1 MIEASLA
8 ILSVCA
14 LLVLSQLSPG
24 PDLFLVVHTAISRS
38 FRSAV
43 WVVTGISAG
52 FAIQTALVC
61 TAGTQIMDQPWSRWL
76 LVAAALWL
84 LYLAWKI
91 FPRKFGTV
99 EIDSTPQVMPS
110 SGTLFLQG
118 FLCNILNVKCLLF
131 IGGLSLG
138 PIGLYGNDFPWFT
151 PALAVGL
158 VLASQFGWMLWS
170 WLLQRHPIRAFYL
183 RRAPLIDAAFAILL
197 AAFAILIL
205 AGDC

>member
-24 PDLFLVVHTAISRS
+24 PDLFLVVYTAMARR
-38 FRSAV
+38 FRSACM
-43 WVVTGISAG
+43 VVTGITAG
-52 FAIQTALVC
+52 FAIQTVLVC
-61 TAGTQIMDQPWSRWL
+61 TVGTQITDQPWSKWL

-91 FPRKFGTV
+91 FPRKSAPV
-99 EIDSTPQVMPS
+99 EMDASPQLKPS
-110 SGTLFLQG
+110 AGALFLQG

-131 IGGLSLG
+131 ISGLSLG
-138 PIGLYGNDFPWFT
+138 PISRYGDALPWFT
-151 PALAVGL
+151 PALAIGL
-158 VLASQFGWMLWS
+158 VLSSQFGWMLWS
-170 WLLQRHPIRAFYL
+170 WLLQRQPIRAFYL
-183 RRAPLIDAAFAILL
+183 RHAPAIDASFAILL

-205 AGDC
+205 ME